1 MRNIL
6 GLCIILCLSVGLAKA
21 QPTEFNIFPTNASGT
36 MYGQATINGFPATGD
51 DWIAA
56 FDMDGNCAGAAAL
69 VMNENIAYLNLPI
82 YGDDATSPEIDEGIS
97 GGEGFTLW
105 LWRASTNQI
114 LPYPNAT
121 NTESFSGWTNTNGA
135 PIPGLDDVTM
145 VYDFFEE
152 NLPCDASILTEGPF
166 CADAESIELE
176 AATSGGSWSG
186 TGVISGSFNPSLL
199 DPGTYLITYTLG
211 EIGSSCYEVSTAE
224 FVIYPSVGEYDIV
237 WWDNYGVPEEDWIS
251 QVCITSDDSISVQ
264 WFNIDL
270 TDMGDGEECLENF
283 DPSGTY
289 YAVITNEYG
298 CSITTENVDFV
309 NAVEEFGFE
318 EGEDMVELIFVQN
331 EDFGGVLNSNFPIEE
346 ILVYDMQG
354 REIINSP
361 QDGAKSCE
369 VSIPSNVRVYIL
381 LVKTKV
387 GYGTL
392 KFVR

>member
-6 GLCIILCLSVGLAKA
+6 GLCLILCLSVGLAKA
-21 QPTEFNIFPTNASGT
+21 QPSEFNIFPTNASGT
-36 MYGQATINGFPATGD
+36 MYGQATINGIPATGA
-51 DWIAA
+51 DWVAA

-97 GGEGFTLW
+97 GGEDFTLW
-105 LWRASTNQI
+105 LWRASTDQI

-121 NTESFSGWTNTNGA
+121 DTESFSGWTNTNGA
-135 PIPGLDDVTM
+135 PIPGLDDVNL

-270 TDMGDGEECLENF
+270 TDMGEYEACLENS

>member
-6 GLCIILCLSVGLAKA
+6 GLCLILCLSVGLAKA
-21 QPTEFNIFPTNASGT
+21 QPSEFNVFPTNASGT
-36 MYGQATINGFPATGD
+36 MYGQATINGIPATGA
-51 DWIAA
+51 DWVAA

-97 GGEGFTLW
+97 GGESFTLW

-135 PIPGLDDVTM
+135 PIPGLNDPNL

-211 EIGSSCYEVSTAE
+211 EIGSSCYEVSTSE

-251 QVCITSDDSISVQ
+251 QVCITSDDSITVQ

>member
-6 GLCIILCLSVGLAKA
+6 GLCLILCLSVGLAKA
-21 QPTEFNIFPTNASGT
+21 QPSEFNIFPTNASGT
-36 MYGQATINGFPATGD
+36 MYGQATINGIPATGA
-51 DWIAA
+51 DWVAA

-105 LWRASTNQI
+105 LWRASTDQI

-121 NTESFSGWTNTNGA
+121 DTESFSGWTNTNGA
-135 PIPGLDDVTM
+135 PIPGLNDVTI

-152 NLPCDASILTEGPF
+152 TVLCDASILTEGPF
-166 CADAESIELE
+166 CADAESIELD

-186 TGVISGSFNPSLL
+186 AGVISGSFNPSLL
-199 DPGTYLITYTLG
+199 DPGTYLISYTLG

-224 FVIYPSVGEYDIV
+224 FVIYPSVGEYDIA

-309 NAVEEFGFE
+309 NAVEEVFGEFSAE
-318 EGEDMVELIFVQN
+318 IELTM
-331 EDFGGVLNSNFPIEE
+331 ERSGVLRANCEIEE
-346 ILVYDMQG
+346 VLVVDMMG
-354 REIINSP
+354 RTLLDLTDVNTLSV
-361 QDGAKSCE
+361 ALN
-369 VSIPSNVRVYIL
+369 IPTQSGFSVYI
-381 LVKTKV
+381 VKAKTSCGVAVKKV
-387 GYGTL
+387 
-392 KFVR
+392 VIN

>member
-6 GLCIILCLSVGLAKA
+6 GLCLILCLSVGLAKA
-21 QPTEFNIFPTNASGT
+21 QPSEFNIFPTNASGT
-36 MYGQATINGFPATGD
+36 MYGQATINGIPATGA
-51 DWIAA
+51 DWVAA

-97 GGEGFTLW
+97 GGESFTLW

-270 TDMGDGEECLENF
+270 TDMGEYEACLENS

>member
-6 GLCIILCLSVGLAKA
+6 GLCLILCLSVGLAKA
-21 QPTEFNIFPTNASGT
+21 QPSEFNVFPTNASGT
-36 MYGQATINGFPATGD
+36 MYGQATINGISASGD

-97 GGEGFTLW
+97 GGESFTLV
-105 LWRASTNQI
+105 LWRASTGQI

-121 NTESFSGWTNTNGA
+121 DTESFSGWTNTNGA

-152 NLPCDASILTEGPF
+152 NLPCDASILTEGAF

-176 AATSGGSWSG
+176 AATPGGSWSG

-224 FVIYPSVGEYDIV
+224 FVIYPNVGEYDIV
-237 WWDNYGVPEEDWIS
+237 VYDDIEEGTS
-251 QVCITSDDSISVQ
+251 QICIESSENISVQ

-270 TDMGDGEECLENF
+270 TDMGDDEACLENS

-298 CSITTENVDFV
+298 CSFTTENVDFV
-309 NAVEEFGFE
+309 NAVEEVFSEFSAE
-318 EGEDMVELIFVQN
+318 VELTL
-331 EDFGGVLNSNFPIEE
+331 ERSGVLRANCDIEE
-346 ILVYDMQG
+346 VLVVDMMG
-354 REIINSP
+354 RTLLDLSDINTLSVVLTLP
-361 QDGAKSCE
+361 TESALSAYIVKAKTSCGIA
-369 VSIPSNVRVYIL
+369 VKKVVR
-381 LVKTKV
+381 
-387 GYGTL
+387 
-392 KFVR
+392 

>member
-1 MRNIL
+1 MRNLL
-6 GLCIILCLSVGLAKA
+6 GLCLLLCLSVGLAKA
-21 QPTEFNIFPTNASGT
+21 QPSEFNIFPTNASGT
-36 MYGQATINGFPATGD
+36 MYGQATINGIPATGA
-51 DWIAA
+51 DWVAA
-56 FDMDGNCAGAAAL
+56 FDMDGNCAGAAAI

-97 GGEGFTLW
+97 GGESFTLW
-105 LWRASTNQI
+105 LWRASTDQI

-121 NTESFSGWTNTNGA
+121 ETMSFSGWTNTNGA

-152 NLPCDASILTEGPF
+152 TLPCDASILTEGPF
-166 CADAESIELE
+166 CTDAEFIELE
-176 AATSGGSWSG
+176 AATPGGSWSG
-186 TGVISGSFNPSLL
+186 AGVISGFFNPSLL
-199 DPGTYLITYTLG
+199 DPGTYIITYTLG
-211 EIGSSCYEVSTAE
+211 EIGSSCYEVSTSE
-224 FVIYPSVGEYDIV
+224 FVVYPSVGEYEFV

-270 TDMGDGEECLENF
+270 TDMGDLCLENS

-318 EGEDMVELIFVQN
+318 EGEDMVELIFVRN
-331 EDFGGVLNSNFPIEE
+331 EDLGGVLNSNFPIEE
-346 ILVYDMQG
+346 IMVYDLQG

-361 QDGAKSCE
+361 QNGAKSCE
-369 VSIPSNVRVYIL
+369 VSIPSNVGVYIL

-392 KFVR
+392 KVVR